1 MNSKL
6 KPQKVFTKKLKT
18 FKDDLVNEQSKD
30 ATAFLIADKLQN
42 EVDRRLKIDVD
53 PETREDIVRNFLFDD
68 KRGLLGLLKNYSPAR
83 NESIMGYLNSTTPGG
98 KLLDARLI
106 EFYQDDS

>member
-1 MNSKL
+1 M
-6 KPQKVFTKKLKT
+6 
-18 FKDDLVNEQSKD
+18 
-30 ATAFLIADKLQN
+30 
-42 EVDRRLKIDVD
+42 
-53 PETREDIVRNFLFDD
+53 FDD

-106 EFYQDDS
+106 EFYQDDPRYNQIIQSTEKEQFAVL